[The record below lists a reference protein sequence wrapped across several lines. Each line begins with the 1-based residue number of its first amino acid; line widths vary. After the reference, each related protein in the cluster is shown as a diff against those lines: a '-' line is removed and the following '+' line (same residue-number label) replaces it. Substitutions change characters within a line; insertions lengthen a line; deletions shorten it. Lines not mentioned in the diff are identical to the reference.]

1 MARGPTRTPVM
12 RLANAVVAGLVKL
25 GFEPGANAILTVP
38 GRKSGLPRSTPI
50 TVVAYEGR
58 RYVQSPYGD
67 VDWVR
72 NLRAAGKATLQR
84 GRRIEAITV
93 RELNAEE
100 AAPIFQAVL
109 RRAPRMVQRQFGVA
123 PDSPLEDFVKVTQH
137 HPMFLVEAPS

>member
-12 RLANAVVAGLVKL
+12 RLVNAAVAGLVKL

-58 RYVQSPYGD
+58 HYVQSPYGD

-123 PDSPLEDFVKVTQH
+123 PESPRDDFVKVTQH